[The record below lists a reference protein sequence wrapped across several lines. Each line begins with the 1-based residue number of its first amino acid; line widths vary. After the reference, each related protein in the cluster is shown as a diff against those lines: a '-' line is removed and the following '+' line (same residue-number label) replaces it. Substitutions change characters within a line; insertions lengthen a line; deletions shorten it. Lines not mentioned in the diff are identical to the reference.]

1 MGKQY
6 NKIYLQLL
14 LFFLAFLFALP
25 DGPSAEGADKTI
37 GVVMTGDLPYYQ
49 KIHEAFME
57 GMVAR
62 GFGPGRIEV
71 FLQTPTPGA
80 LSWTNAARKFVA
92 YDVDMIVCYGMPA
105 TIAVLKEKS
114 GIPVVFAG
122 VYYPHTLD
130 LDTGN
135 ATGISS
141 NVPEAMII
149 ERMKKISDFYE
160 LGVIY
165 NQSEKDTTLQVNN
178 ITGLE
183 SKYLFHTKIFDIR
196 NDRDV
201 KKIIDVQALL
211 ITPGAAAMAHLDA
224 ILALARRKKLLTA
237 ATIEGAEEQGVIL
250 TVEANPEEQGE
261 TASKMAARILRG
273 TEAAKIPVALP
284 KKVDIVINL
293 KEATRLGMKIPFR
306 LLTSST
312 KLIQ

>member
-1 MGKQY
+1 MGKQC
-6 NKIYLQLL
+6 NKKYLTILSV
-14 LFFLAFLFALP
+14 LFVLLFALP
-25 DGPSAEGADKTI
+25 DRPLAEGADNTI
-37 GVVMTGDLPYYQ
+37 GVIMTGDLLYYQ

-57 GMVAR
+57 GMAAR
-62 GFGPGRIEV
+62 GFGPEKIEV

-80 LSWTNAARKFVA
+80 LSWTNAARKYVA

-149 ERMKKISDFYE
+149 DRMKQISNFYE

-183 SKYLFHTKIFDIR
+183 SKFLFHTTTFDIQGK
-196 NDRDV
+196 RDV
-201 KKIIDVQALL
+201 DKIANIEALL
-211 ITPGAAAMAHLDA
+211 LTPGAAAMTHLKA
-224 ILALARRKKLLTA
+224 ILAVAHRQKLLTA
-237 ATIEGAEEQGVIL
+237 ATIGGTEEAGVIL
-250 TVEANPEEQGE
+250 TVEADPEEQGK
-261 TASKMAARILRG
+261 TAAAMAVKVLQGI
-273 TEAAKIPVALP
+273 EAEKIPVALP
-284 KKVDIVINL
+284 KKVNIIINL
-293 KEATRLGMKIPFR
+293 KEATKLGMKIPFR